1 MRVAPLRE
9 LKMGMNNFEKISHRL
24 ERIENLL
31 ESLQTP
37 KREKYF
43 YSTNEVA
50 DQLGLSSWYVRQLC
64 SKGKILAEKHPE
76 SGRYMVS
83 ADELERVE
91 TRRGAMDDGD
101 SSEGES

>member
-1 MRVAPLRE
+1 ME
-9 LKMGMNNFEKISHRL
+9 MNNFKKLDHRL
-24 ERIENLL
+24 ERIESLL

-37 KREKYF
+37 KREKFF

-50 DQLGLSSWYVRQLC
+50 DQLNLSNWYVRQLC
-64 SKGKILAEKHPE
+64 AKGKIHAEKHPE
-76 SGRYMVS
+76 SGRYMIS

-101 SSEGES
+101 SSEGKS

>member
-1 MRVAPLRE
+1 ME
-9 LKMGMNNFEKISHRL
+9 MNNFEKIDHRL

-37 KREKYF
+37 KREKFF

-50 DQLGLSSWYVRQLC
+50 DQLNLSNWYVRQLC
-64 SKGKILAEKHPE
+64 AKGKILAEKHPE
-76 SGRYMVS
+76 SGRYMIS

-91 TRRGAMDDGD
+91 TRRGVMDD
-101 SSEGES
+101 

>member
-1 MRVAPLRE
+1 ME
-9 LKMGMNNFEKISHRL
+9 MNNFEKLEHRL
-24 ERIENLL
+24 GRIENLL

-37 KREKYF
+37 KREKFF

-50 DQLGLSSWYVRQLC
+50 DQLNLSNWYVRQLC
-64 SKGKILAEKHPE
+64 AKGKILAEKHPE
-76 SGRYMVS
+76 SGRYMIS

-101 SSEGES
+101 SSEGKS